1 MDQKEEFVEKFTS
14 LYNKFKKNFYKYIFN
29 TMESDDKSNLTPLE
43 VFTLEVIH
51 LLERPTVNELA
62 KWLDTSQP
70 NTAYK
75 VTSLVKKGYLER
87 HQSTEDKR
95 EYYLVLTPKFIA
107 YYNEKNYGARE
118 MIAKISEEI
127 SHENLLV
134 INEAID
140 RMNEI
145 VVLDSKD

>member
-1 MDQKEEFVEKFTS
+1 MDQREEFVEKFTS

-43 VFTLEVIH
+43 VFTLEVIY
-51 LLERPTVNELA
+51 LLGRPTVNELA

-87 HQSTEDKR
+87 RQSKEDKR
-95 EYYLVLTPKFIA
+95 EYYLVLTHKFKA
-107 YYNEKNYGARE
+107 YYNEKSYGARE
-118 MIAKISEEI
+118 MITKISEEI
-127 SHENLLV
+127 SQENLLV
-134 INEAID
+134 LNEAID

-145 VVLDSKD
+145 VVLDSKE